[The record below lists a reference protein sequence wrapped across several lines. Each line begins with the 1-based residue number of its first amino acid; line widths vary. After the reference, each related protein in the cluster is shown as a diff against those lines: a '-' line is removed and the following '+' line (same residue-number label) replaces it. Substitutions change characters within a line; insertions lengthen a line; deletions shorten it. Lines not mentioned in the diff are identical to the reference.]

1 MPQMSHAYAV
11 GRVRAL
17 ERGLLSQAALQRL
30 QNAQSPDE
38 VARLLTELGW
48 GECRTQRDVER
59 QADVQ
64 VKRACDLVRECSP
77 EPEITDCFLVKFDF
91 LNLKVLL
98 KARLLGIAAG
108 NLSECGVLN
117 VEKLRR
123 AVEDNS
129 YRELPE
135 PFRSVMEGIERH
147 IASEPDPL
155 YIDAELDKAMFDLI
169 HRRMAKCGYERVRRY
184 FCARADLTNLL
195 IALRVSAM
203 GRDEEFARVLMVPGG
218 EIDPGQ
224 MAQVVSQPEKAGHL
238 VRSKGYFDRI
248 RGLTGVD
255 TLAALE
261 KAADDYAL
269 DLIRPER
276 YNPESLLP
284 LIGYLL
290 AKEREAGAVRL
301 IVTAKAVGMS
311 ADKLQERLRE
321 LYEK

>member
-30 QNAQSPDE
+30 ENAQSPEE
-38 VARLLTELGW
+38 VARMLSELGW
-48 GECRTQRDVER
+48 GECKSQRDVER
-59 QADVQ
+59 QADAQ
-64 VKRACDLVRECSP
+64 VKLACKLVRECSP

-91 LNLKVLL
+91 LNLKILL
-98 KARLLGIAAG
+98 KARLLGRTAE
-108 NLSECGVLN
+108 NLSECGVLD
-117 VEKLRR
+117 VDMLRH
-123 AVEDNS
+123 AVTENS
-129 YRELPE
+129 YRALPE
-135 PFRSVMEGIERH
+135 FFRGVMERIERH

-155 YIDAELDKAMFDLI
+155 YIDAELDKAMFELI
-169 HRRMAKCGYERVRRY
+169 QGRMAKCRYERIRRY
-184 FCARADLTNLL
+184 FSAQADLTNLL

-203 GRDEEFARVLMVPGG
+203 GRDADFARALMVPGG
-218 EIDPGQ
+218 EILPSQ
-224 MAQVVSQPEKAGHL
+224 MAQAASEPEKAEDL
-238 VRSKGYFDRI
+238 VRARGYFDRV
-248 RGLTGVD
+248 RGLTGIK

-284 LIGYLL
+284 LVGYLL